1 MTSSTLRTGKNTC
14 TSPRCA
20 STRPGGDARCV
31 LPEGHAA
38 AHTDG
43 SAEWP
48 SEASEAI
55 AELLDAQQEL
65 QHIKQKL
72 RSVIEELR
80 ADLTMPT
87 AAHSPAQMYSWFQ
100 EQFPSAFPSVR
111 SDLTQHARRVAR
123 KV

>member
-1 MTSSTLRTGKNTC
+1 M
-14 TSPRCA
+14 
-20 STRPGGDARCV
+20 

-48 SEASEAI
+48 SEASETLV
-55 AELLDAQQEL
+55 ELQHVQQEL
-65 QHIKQKL
+65 QHIQQKL
-72 RSVIEELR
+72 RSVADELR

-87 AAHSPAQMYSWFQ
+87 AAHSPAQMYRWFQ

>member
-1 MTSSTLRTGKNTC
+1 MLRTGKNTC
-14 TSPRCA
+14 TSPRCTA
-20 STRPGGDARCV
+20 TRPGGHARCV

-38 AHTDG
+38 AHTADG
-43 SAEWP
+43 AEWP

-55 AELLDAQQEL
+55 VELLHVQ
-65 QHIKQKL
+65 QKL

-87 AAHSPAQMYSWFQ
+87 AAHSPAQMYRWFQ
-100 EQFPSAFPSVR
+100 QQFPSVFPSVR
-111 SDLTQHARRVAR
+111 SDLAQHARRVVR